1 MLETRVAK
9 RYATALFNLAMK
21 RDVVEEVDEE
31 LHQLERVFAAPKLMR
46 FLTHPE
52 IEVRK
57 KREVLNRALAGRVR
71 PAVFSLLELMLRKQR
86 IGEFP
91 AVARYYDLLTDRLR
105 GVEEIT
111 VISAVELEDSDYRE
125 LLGKMVAHSAYPKLR
140 LMKVV
145 RPEILGGVII
155 ELGRDKV
162 IDASLRT
169 RLNQLHRQL
178 VKYRSI

>member
-9 RYATALFNLAMK
+9 RYATALFNQAMQ
-21 RDVVEEVDEE
+21 RDIVEEVDYE

-57 KREVLNRALAGRVR
+57 KREVLHRALSGRVR
-71 PAVFSLLELMLRKQR
+71 PIVASLVELMLRKHR
-86 IGEFP
+86 IHEFP

-111 VISAVELEDSDYRE
+111 VISAVELDDADYRE
-125 LLGKMVAHSAYPKLR
+125 ILGKMVAHSAYPKLR
-140 LMKVV
+140 LVKRV
-145 RPEILGGVII
+145 RPEIIGGVII

-162 IDASLRT
+162 IDASVRT
-169 RLNQLHRQL
+169 RLNQLRRRL
-178 VKYRSI
+178 VKYRPI